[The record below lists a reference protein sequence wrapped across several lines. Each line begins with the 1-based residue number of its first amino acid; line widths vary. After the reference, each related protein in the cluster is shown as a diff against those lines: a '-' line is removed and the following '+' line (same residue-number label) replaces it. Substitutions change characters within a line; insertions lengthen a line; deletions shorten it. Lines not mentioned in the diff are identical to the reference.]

1 MSVTPQ
7 KIADGVYFLRMGSP
21 RVQLNCVDTDDMWRT
36 ICNIKEKDLAKILD
50 VDSSIINQAKEH
62 CTDWF
67 GKKLSDEFLEN
78 VYDSSLN
85 DAGNLPVILARASDG
100 KMLTRFFDET
110 KTLCDGELSG
120 PYDVIVELHGI
131 QFIRKGYSPVW
142 RILQVR
148 ERPKPKPEVP
158 DQYMFQDDEE

>member
-1 MSVTPQ
+1 MSTPQ

-21 RVQLNCVDTDDMWRT
+21 RVQLNCVDTEDMWRT
-36 ICNIKEKDLAKILD
+36 ICNIRERDLSKLLE
-50 VDSSIINQAKEH
+50 VDSSIISQAKEH
-62 CTDWF
+62 CTEWF

-85 DAGNLPVILARASDG
+85 DAGNLPVVLARSSDG

-110 KTLCDGELSG
+110 KTPSEGELSG